1 MNGTLASRNTD
12 ERKDGMMH
20 DKIQRFSDGYN
31 QGYNTTKVGKGK
43 EQSIESDELNKEDK
57 NYSSVRTGS

>member
-1 MNGTLASRNTD
+1 
-12 ERKDGMMH
+12 MH
-20 DKIQRFSDGYN
+20 DKILKFSDGIN

-57 NYSSVRTGS
+57 NYSSLRNAS